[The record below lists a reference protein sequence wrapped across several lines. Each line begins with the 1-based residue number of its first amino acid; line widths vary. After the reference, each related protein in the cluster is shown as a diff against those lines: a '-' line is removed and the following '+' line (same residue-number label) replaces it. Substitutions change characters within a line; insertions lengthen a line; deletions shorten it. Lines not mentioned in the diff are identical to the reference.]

1 MGHPSLGKGSATAI
15 NIIAI
20 LTLCLLVLYKIVL
33 STEKNVVKEINI
45 NKEISLKKDELYGNI
60 NTQRII
66 FRKNYI

>member
-33 STEKNVVKEINI
+33 STEKNVVKEII
-45 NKEISLKKDELYGNI
+45 
-60 NTQRII
+60 RIFK
-66 FRKNYI
+66 FRLIEK